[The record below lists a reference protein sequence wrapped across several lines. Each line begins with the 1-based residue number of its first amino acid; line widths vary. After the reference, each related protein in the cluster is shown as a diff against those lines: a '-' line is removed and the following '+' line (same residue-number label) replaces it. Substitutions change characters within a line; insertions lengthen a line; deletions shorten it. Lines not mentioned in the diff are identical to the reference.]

1 MPFSFWADLNHTA
14 FRDSALADAVAIV
27 PVGAIEQHG
36 PHLPLST
43 DAVLAEEM
51 AREIASRVVDAR
63 VLVLPAV
70 AYGKSD
76 EHLGYQGT
84 VSLDAETLIAIL
96 NQIGRSIARAGVRRV
111 VFLNAHGGNVPVL
124 QIVIRRLRVELGL
137 FCVAAGWVSM
147 GFPEGVVSPREAQ
160 EGIHGGLVET
170 AAMLHFRPDLVD
182 MSKARHFV
190 PASAEVARSNEVL
203 RLMGPVSAG
212 WSIEDLHADGAAGD
226 ASAATPEI
234 GARIVEHAA
243 IRYARLIEEVARHD
257 LPRTTGP
264 A

>member
-51 AREIASRVVDAR
+51 ARETASRVADAQA
-63 VLVLPAV
+63 LVLPAV

-96 NQIGRSIARAGVRRV
+96 TQIGRSIARAGVRRV

-137 FCVAAGWVSM
+137 FCVAAGWDSM
-147 GFPEGVVSPREAQ
+147 GFPEG
-160 EGIHGGLVET
+160 
-170 AAMLHFRPDLVD
+170 
-182 MSKARHFV
+182 
-190 PASAEVARSNEVL
+190 
-203 RLMGPVSAG
+203 
-212 WSIEDLHADGAAGD
+212 
-226 ASAATPEI
+226 
-234 GARIVEHAA
+234 
-243 IRYARLIEEVARHD
+243 
-257 LPRTTGP
+257 
-264 A
+264 